1 MAGIQN
7 NIIYGGGYKLQTS
20 SARDISDMQML
31 ASDVSKVNHIGS
43 PEGVVSANPSSLCHD
58 PVSGI
63 VYIKQTGVGN
73 TGWAVLSTSTTGLNT
88 LTDDVGTVITPS
100 LTNIQ
105 LVGHVVEQG
114 ATKFSTV
121 VQGAAIANI
130 NPMAS
135 SRWIVDP
142 LGFNGTHTTIQAAIN
157 AATSGDNVFIMEG
170 IYTTDLTLK
179 AGVNLIA
186 YRGSGRTSTV
196 TIIGNCTFNTAGTA
210 TISGCRLQ
218 TNGSFCISNTG
229 TLASILNIIDCDIQ
243 ASNNTA
249 INFTN
254 SNAASQ
260 IFVSVSTMNLGTTG
274 ISLHIMT
281 SVGILQYRY
290 CNISNTGASTTA
302 SSNSAGTVIFYYCNV
317 FSPLATSAAGVIQKR
332 YSYVDTSAQN
342 VTCLTTAGTGTT
354 EIDFGGDSSG
364 TATSIV
370 VGAGTTVSVNSTNIY
385 SNNAAA
391 ISGAGTLKFSLLTF
405 EGTSSVI
412 TVTTQIP
419 RAVSNDAVVLKTP
432 GAYPYT
438 TIPQDNVILVDT
450 TAAITITPLASPT
463 KGQMHRIKD
472 SSGLA
477 ATNNITITPSGK
489 NIDGAASKIINTNY
503 GSIDIVY
510 NGTEWS
516 TLTSGANGT
525 VTSVSGTL
533 NRVTVT
539 AGSAP
544 VVDISASYVGQ
555 SSITTLGTIAT
566 GVWNGTAVD
575 ATHGGTN
582 QTTWATGDLL
592 YASAANTLSKLTI
605 GATGTVLKVA
615 GGIPSWAAQ
624 GVNKVVRQV
633 FAASGTYTP
642 TAGMLYCDV
651 EVVGAGGGSGGCV
664 LTGLTTLGAAGGGG
678 GGGYAR
684 KVFSAATIGV
694 SQTVTIGA
702 GGAAGSTS
710 GGNGGTGGTTSL
722 GALISATG
730 GGGGVG
736 CSTAEATVMS
746 GGGVGGQGSSGDF
759 NTRGDPGQ
767 SGFGLS
773 FGGNALTT
781 AGKGGSSYYG
791 GGGIGTAFGN
801 TATAGG
807 APGGG
812 ASGAS
817 NPFQGLATAGAIG
830 GAGAVIITEYT
841 S

>member
-114 ATKFSTV
+114 STKFSTV

-170 IYTTDLTLK
+170 VYTTDLTLK
-179 AGVNLIA
+179 AGVNLVA

-196 TIIGNCTFNTAGTA
+196 TIIGNCTFNTAGTT

-260 IFVSVSTMNLGTTG
+260 IFISISTMNLGTTG
-274 ISLHIMT
+274 IAIHAMT
-281 SVGILQYRY
+281 SVGTLQYRY

-317 FSPLATSAAGVIQKR
+317 FSPLATTATGVIQKR

-364 TATSIV
+364 TATAIV
-370 VGAGTTVSVNSTNIY
+370 VGAGTTVLVNSTNIY
-385 SNNAAA
+385 SNNAEA
-391 ISGAGTLKFSLLTF
+391 ISGAGTLNFSLLTF
-405 EGTSSVI
+405 EGTSSAI

-419 RAVSNDAVVLKTP
+419 RVTSNDSVVIKTP

-438 TIPQDNVILVDT
+438 TIPQDGVILVDT
-450 TAAITITPLASPT
+450 SVARTITPLASPT

-472 SSGLA
+472 SVGSA

-516 TLTSGANGT
+516 TLTSGASGT

-555 SSITTLGTIAT
+555 TSITTLGTVTT
-566 GVWNGTAVD
+566 GVWNGTAINE
-575 ATHGGTN
+575 THGGTN
-582 QTTWATGDLL
+582 QTTYVTGDTL
-592 YASAANTLSKLTI
+592 YASASNTLSKLPI
-605 GATGTVLKVA
+605 GTTGQVYTVA
-615 GGIPSWAAQ
+615 GGVPSWANASGGGGAWNLISTKSASASSSINFTSGITSTYNNYVIIASNVKVSSFGTVSVQ
-624 GVNKVVRQV
+624 FSIDGGSTYLSSSYLSGVNQWSYTTATNTNTNSSTGIIITTSGDNTSYCSSYAYLNNLTSGIDLPQV
-633 FAASGTYTP
+633 FA
-642 TAGMLYCDV
+642 D
-651 EVVGAGGGSGGCV
+651 
-664 LTGLTTLGAAGGGG
+664 
-678 GGGYAR
+678 
-684 KVFSAATIGV
+684 GV
-694 SQTVTIGA
+694 KA
-702 GGAAGSTS
+702 
-710 GGNGGTGGTTSL
+710 
-722 GALISATG
+722 
-730 GGGGVG
+730 
-736 CSTAEATVMS
+736 
-746 GGGVGGQGSSGDF
+746 
-759 NTRGDPGQ
+759 
-767 SGFGLS
+767 
-773 FGGNALTT
+773 
-781 AGKGGSSYYG
+781 
-791 GGGIGTAFGN
+791 GTATLSRFYSCGC
-801 TATAGG
+801 
-807 APGGG
+807 
-812 ASGAS
+812 
-817 NPFQGLATAGAIG
+817 
-830 GAGAVIITEYT
+830 YT
-841 S
+841 SALAINAIQLIPSAGTITTGTFSLYGISQ